1 MSLVETMREV
11 ILKLRQENEQLQKGA
26 QSNQKYMNLL
36 KECKKLR
43 KENAA
48 VATMK
53 EELEKRTDEL
63 KKATVRFVASVL
75 FHVLFADE

>member
-1 MSLVETMREV
+1 
-11 ILKLRQENEQLQKGA
+11 
-26 QSNQKYMNLL
+26 MNLL